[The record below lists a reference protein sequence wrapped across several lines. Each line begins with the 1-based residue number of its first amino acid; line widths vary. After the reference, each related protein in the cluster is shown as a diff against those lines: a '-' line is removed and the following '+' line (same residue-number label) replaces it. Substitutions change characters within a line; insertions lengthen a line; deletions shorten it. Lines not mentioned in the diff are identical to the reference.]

1 MSAGLGRLVRVQ
13 PREVW
18 ANEAAHFTPWLA
30 EPENVALL
38 GETLGMDLEVEAV
51 ERAVGPFRA
60 DILCKD
66 AGTDHLVLIENQLE
80 ASDHRHLG
88 QILTY
93 ASGLDA
99 FTIVWIATTI
109 RDEHRAT
116 LDWLNEI
123 TASEVRF
130 FALEVE
136 LWRIGASPPAPKFNV
151 VCRPNDWTRSV
162 KRGAAEVEDADPN
175 GHRAEDAALW
185 TALDARLDERDG
197 PVVVPRQ
204 LSRSNWRNYRLGRI
218 NFGLSA
224 TVLRSRRL
232 ICAELWIN
240 AKQPEI
246 DAAQVARWFDALH
259 QDREA
264 FDHAFGEPLHWQRL
278 DHQVGCRIA
287 TQRPLLD
294 LTDAEK
300 LADVADWLADR
311 LTRLHTTFADAVR
324 HLPAAPASAADEG
337 PPQEP
342 PGTPPH

>member
-1 MSAGLGRLVRVQ
+1 MSAAVELGRLSRVE

-18 ANEAAHFTPWLA
+18 PNEAAHFTPWLA
-30 EPENVALL
+30 SDENIGILSDALGL
-38 GETLGMDLEVEAV
+38 ELEVEAV

-66 AGTDHLVLIENQLE
+66 AGSDTWVLVENQLE

-99 FTIVWIATTI
+99 FTVVWIATTI
-109 RDEHRAT
+109 REEHRAT

-123 TASEVRF
+123 TSSDVRF

-151 VCRPNDWTRSV
+151 VCRPNDWSRSV
-162 KRGAAEVEDADPN
+162 KRGAAEVEEAVPA

-185 TALDARLDERDG
+185 EALDARLTERAG
-197 PVVVPRQ
+197 PVVVPRRA
-204 LSRSNWRNYRLGRI
+204 SRSNWRNYSIGRA

-224 TVLRSRRL
+224 TVVRSRRL
-232 ICAELWIN
+232 IWAEIWIN
-240 AKQPEI
+240 AKQPDV
-246 DAAQVARWFDALH
+246 DAEQVKAWFEELRR
-259 QDREA
+259 DRLELEA
-264 FDHAFGEPLHWQRL
+264 DFGAPLNWDRL

-287 TQRPLLD
+287 IERPMGD
-294 LTDAEK
+294 LSDAAG
-300 LADVADWLADR
+300 LADAADWLADR
-311 LTRLHTTFADAVR
+311 LTALHDTFAIPIQ
-324 HLPAAPASAADEG
+324 HLSRAAEG
-337 PPQEP
+337 
-342 PGTPPH
+342 